1 MRTGQVE
8 SQGLKYFLKKS
19 LFPSGLAPRM
29 ILRGLRAGLRME
41 LDFAHNTQRWLGLQ
55 ERELY
60 GWFRR
65 LSGGIR
71 TAIDVGA
78 SEGMYTL
85 YFLAKTPA
93 VRVFAFEPSADGV
106 HQLKSNLALNGLGE
120 SPRVEI
126 VPKSVGAYAT
136 EQQTT
141 LDSLGE
147 RIDQPCLVKVD
158 IDGGEVSLLDGA
170 RSLLYSSETRW
181 IIEVHSTALQ
191 KKCLEILQAAN
202 YRTLVVRNAWW
213 RHFLPELR
221 PGELNHWIV
230 ALPQTTSEDRRK

>member
-1 MRTGQVE
+1 VAPRLIRTG
-8 SQGLKYFLKKS
+8 L
-19 LFPSGLAPRM
+19 
-29 ILRGLRAGLRME
+29 IAGLTME

-60 GWFRR
+60 GWFRQ
-65 LSGGIR
+65 LSRGIR

-93 VRVFAFEPSADGV
+93 ERVFAFEPSDDGLR
-106 HQLKSNLALNGLGE
+106 QLKANLALNALAQ
-120 SPRVEI
+120 SPRLEI
-126 VPKSVGAYAT
+126 VPKCVGASAT

-147 RIDQPCLVKVD
+147 RVIQPCLVKVD

-170 RSLLYSSETRW
+170 RSLLHSSETRW
-181 IIEVHSTALQ
+181 ILEVHSNALQ
-191 KKCLEILQAAN
+191 EKCLEILHAAN
-202 YRTLVVRNAWW
+202 YRTQVVHNAWW

-221 PGELNHWIV
+221 PGELNNWII
-230 ALPQTTSEDRRK
+230 ALPQERSSGKHG